1 MKQQRNHMNSA
12 SSQRDI
18 NKKRAERKQRKNVQK
33 KLLCLYGL
41 IILAFILLSVRLSWI
56 VKADGASY
64 EKQVLSQ
71 QKYDSVTL
79 PYRRGDIVDA
89 KGTKL
94 AVSEKV
100 YNLVIDSYVM
110 LDRDDYLEPTLEA
123 LSANFPDLD
132 MTATRQYITT
142 HPDSSWYVP
151 LRRLTY
157 DQISGFQA
165 AALENSKIKGVWF
178 QEEYKRVYPNG
189 SLAADVIGFARS
201 DNEGQYGLEEYYNDV
216 LNGTTGREYGYLND
230 DANLERTIKPAVDGN
245 TIHSTIDA
253 NIQSIVE
260 KYLKQFNDEHKDAVH
275 PGNGAENVGCII
287 MEVNTGNV
295 LAMAS
300 YPTYDL
306 NDTRNT
312 DALLG
317 SRKIEMVTNA
327 NGYQVLTKTDT
338 YFTQEDIDALTDD
351 QLLDNLNYL
360 WKNYCIS
367 TTYEPGSTAK
377 PFTVAAALESGAITG
392 NEHYQCNGSL
402 EVGGHTIKCH
412 SYRSGGEGD
421 VSVQDSIA
429 WSCNVALM
437 KIAATLGK
445 EEFAKFQQ
453 TFNFGLKTNI
463 DLAGEARTASL
474 LFPVEQMGSAD
485 LATNSFGQNFNVTMI
500 QMITGFCS
508 LINGGYYYE
517 PHMVDK
523 ITNANGATVENIEP
537 RVLRQTISESTS
549 AKIRQYCRAT
559 VMEEG
564 GDRRTG
570 RTARPAGY
578 AIGGKTGTAE
588 TIPRKNGEY
597 VVSFMGYAPADD
609 PQIAIYVVVDR
620 ANASPQDDAKFATG
634 IVRNVLTEVLPYLN
648 IFMTEEL
655 SDKEIQELAEKQIEI
670 TNQYT
675 QTPENGD
682 GSNTGDG
689 TGADA
694 NGGDSTGN
702 GGDGTGSGDETGT
715 GDGTT
720 QDGTTPAAN
729 ENWRSYPVDPATGY
743 LVSPI
748 DGGLIDPVTG
758 ADVGGDDTMGD
769 SPVNNNLLNQN
780 DQSNQ

>member
-1 MKQQRNHMNSA
+1 MKEQKP
-12 SSQRDI
+12 
-18 NKKRAERKQRKNVQK
+18 KKFSIKMQK
-33 KLLCLYGL
+33 KLLCLYAL

-56 VKADGASY
+56 VKADGATY

-79 PYRRGDIVDA
+79 PFRRGDIVDA

-110 LDRDDYLEPTLEA
+110 LSRETYLEPTMEA

-132 MTATRQYITT
+132 MTAVRQYVIS

-165 AALENSKIKGVWF
+165 AALEDSKIKGVWF

-189 SLAADVIGFARS
+189 SLAADVIGFSRS

-253 NIQSIVE
+253 NIQGIVE
-260 KYLKQFNDEHKDAVH
+260 KYLKQFNEEHKDAVH

-287 MEVNTGNV
+287 MEVNTGNI

-327 NGYQVLTKTDT
+327 NGYDVLTKTDT

-351 QLLDNLNYL
+351 ELLDNLNYL

-392 NEHYQCNGSL
+392 NEHYQCNGYL

-437 KIAATLGK
+437 KIAATMGK

-453 TFNFGLKTNI
+453 TFNFGLKTNV

-474 LFPVEQMGSAD
+474 LFPVDQMGSAD
-485 LATNSFGQNFNVTMI
+485 LAATRFGQNFNVTMI
-500 QMITGFCS
+500 QMAAAFCS
-508 LINGGYYYE
+508 LINGGNYYTPHTVRQIVDEDGSIIENNE
-517 PHMVDK
+517 PELVRK
-523 ITNANGATVENIEP
+523 TV
-537 RVLRQTISESTS
+537 SKSTS
-549 AKIRQYCRAT
+549 NLMKQYMAGVVTEGTGSRAA
-559 VMEEG
+559 VEG
-564 GDRRTG
+564 YT
-570 RTARPAGY
+570 
-578 AIGGKTGTAE
+578 IGGKTGTAE
-588 TIPRKNGEY
+588 KIPRNKGNY
-597 VVSFMGYAPADD
+597 VLSFIGFTPVEN
-609 PQIAIYVVVDR
+609 PQIMLYVAVDEQDVESQSTSGDGALLFHAIMED
-620 ANASPQDDAKFATG
+620 
-634 IVRNVLTEVLPYLN
+634 LLPYMN
-648 IFMTEEL
+648 VYQS
-655 SDKEIQELAEKQIEI
+655 SDEDV
-670 TNQYT
+670 TY
-675 QTPENGD
+675 NGKD
-682 GSNTGDG
+682 EPISSPFEGDVE
-689 TGADA
+689 
-694 NGGDSTGN
+694 DSTGEASSTEESTAE
-702 GGDGTGSGDETGT
+702 DDTTEDDTTASSEDTTE
-715 GDGTT
+715 GTT
-720 QDGTTPAAN
+720 EAK
-729 ENWRSYPVDPATGY
+729 
-743 LVSPI
+743 
-748 DGGLIDPVTG
+748 VT
-758 ADVGGDDTMGD
+758 DE
-769 SPVNNNLLNQN
+769 
-780 DQSNQ
+780 

>member
-1 MKQQRNHMNSA
+1 MKEQKP
-12 SSQRDI
+12 
-18 NKKRAERKQRKNVQK
+18 KKFSIKMQK
-33 KLLCLYGL
+33 KLLCLYAL

-56 VKADGASY
+56 VKADGATY

-79 PYRRGDIVDA
+79 PFRRGDIVDA

-110 LDRDDYLEPTLEA
+110 LSRETYLEPTMEA

-132 MTATRQYITT
+132 MTAVRQYVIS

-165 AALENSKIKGVWF
+165 AALEDSKIKGVWF

-189 SLAADVIGFARS
+189 SLAADVIGFSRS

-253 NIQSIVE
+253 NIQGIVE

-287 MEVNTGNV
+287 MEVNTGNI

-327 NGYQVLTKTDT
+327 NGYDVLTKTDT

-351 QLLDNLNYL
+351 ELLDNLNYL

-453 TFNFGLKTNI
+453 TFNFGLKTN
-463 DLAGEARTASL
+463 
-474 LFPVEQMGSAD
+474 
-485 LATNSFGQNFNVTMI
+485 
-500 QMITGFCS
+500 
-508 LINGGYYYE
+508 
-517 PHMVDK
+517 VDK
-523 ITNANGATVENIEP
+523 ITNSSGATVQNIEP

-655 SDKEIQELAEKQIEI
+655 SEKEIQELAEKQIEI

-675 QTPENGD
+675 QKPED
-682 GSNTGDG
+682 GEDQNNGDG
-689 TGADA
+689 TGD
-694 NGGDSTGN
+694 GQTGDDQMGS
-702 GGDGTGSGDETGT
+702 GDGTGDAQGGDN
-715 GDGTT
+715 
-720 QDGTTPAAN
+720 TTPS
-729 ENWRSYPVDPATGY
+729 EDWRNYPVDPATGY

-758 ADVGGDDTMGD
+758 ADVGGDDSLGD
-769 SPVNNNLLNQN
+769 SPVNNNLLNQQN
-780 DQSNQ
+780 E

>member
-1 MKQQRNHMNSA
+1 M
-12 SSQRDI
+12 
-18 NKKRAERKQRKNVQK
+18 QK
-33 KLLCLYGL
+33 KLLCLYAL
-41 IILAFILLSVRLSWI
+41 IILAFILLSVRLTWI
-56 VKADGASY
+56 VKADGAAY

-71 QKYDSVTL
+71 QKYDSITL
-79 PYRRGDIVDA
+79 PFRRGDIVDA

-100 YNLVIDSYVM
+100 YNLVIDARVM
-110 LDRDDYLEPTLEA
+110 LDREDYLEPTMEA
-123 LSANFPDLD
+123 LGANFPDLD
-132 MTATRQYITT
+132 MTAVRQYVTS
-142 HPDSSWYVP
+142 HPESSWYVP
-151 LRRLTY
+151 LRRMTY

-165 AALENSKIKGVWF
+165 AALENSKIRGVWF
-178 QEEYKRVYPNG
+178 EEEYKRVYPNG
-189 SLAADVIGFARS
+189 SLAADVIGFSRA

-253 NIQSIVE
+253 NIQGIVE
-260 KYLKQFNDEHKDAVH
+260 KYLKQFNEEHKDAVH

-287 MEVNTGNV
+287 MEVNTGNI

-327 NGYQVLTKTDT
+327 NGYDVLTKTDT

-351 QLLDNLNYL
+351 ELLDNLNYL

-453 TFNFGLKTNI
+453 TFNFGLKTNV

-474 LFPVEQMGSAD
+474 LFPVDQMGSAD

-508 LINGGYYYE
+508 LINGGYYYQPHVVKKIMDSNGGTVKNVE
-517 PHMVDK
+517 P
-523 ITNANGATVENIEP
+523 IL
-537 RVLRQTISESTS
+537 LRRPISSKTS
-549 AKIRQYCRAT
+549 ALIRQYLYAT
-559 VMEEG
+559 MYG
-564 GDRRTG
+564 AQDANGNNATG
-570 RTARPAGY
+570 RAARIAGY
-578 AIGGKTGTAE
+578 AMGGKTGTAE
-588 TIPRKNGEY
+588 KIPRDKTNY
-597 VVSFMGYAPADD
+597 LVSFIGFAPADS
-609 PQIAIYVVVDR
+609 PQVVLYVVVDEP
-620 ANASPQDDAKFATG
+620 NAPKQSTSSFAQE
-634 IVRNVLTEVLPYLN
+634 IWKNIMKQALPYLN
-648 IFMTEEL
+648 IYPTEEIPEDMKAEVEAEQAAAAEAAASEEESSEEESAL
-655 SDKEIQELAEKQIEI
+655 PEGTVVDPQTGETVQMPDPDSVDQSDDSVLGDAPV
-670 TNQYT
+670 N
-675 QTPENGD
+675 ENLENVEPAD
-682 GSNTGDG
+682 ATED
-689 TGADA
+689 TADA
-694 NGGDSTGN
+694 NPT
-702 GGDGTGSGDETGT
+702 E
-715 GDGTT
+715 
-720 QDGTTPAAN
+720 
-729 ENWRSYPVDPATGY
+729 
-743 LVSPI
+743 
-748 DGGLIDPVTG
+748 
-758 ADVGGDDTMGD
+758 
-769 SPVNNNLLNQN
+769 
-780 DQSNQ
+780 